1 MDLPIRNHFYLLFY
15 GSAQQRVRRRMGLG
29 DGNGNGSRMK
39 NCAVFGAR
47 AVHKAPSSKGLLAA
61 PGVAMISMEMEW
73 IQFNA
78 AAVCVTVCG
87 GRRRS
92 TLTHSRSC
100 FSLFLKTLKGVC
112 LCPAAC
118 LLGCCRKRRTMN
130 GFLHQGIGLLK
141 TLNAIVFS
149 PGGGERKHLHWRA
162 GKKLGCV

>member
-1 MDLPIRNHFYLLFY
+1 
-15 GSAQQRVRRRMGLG
+15 MGLG

-78 AAVCVTVCG
+78 AAVCVEEG
-87 GRRRS
+87 GS
-92 TLTHSRSC
+92 LSC
-100 FSLFLKTLKGVC
+100 FSLFLKTLKVVC

-118 LLGCCRKRRTMN
+118 LLGCCRKRWTMN
-130 GFLHQGIGLLK
+130 GLLHQGIGLLK
-141 TLNAIVFS
+141 TPNAIGPV
-149 PGGGERKHLHWRA
+149 W
-162 GKKLGCV
+162 